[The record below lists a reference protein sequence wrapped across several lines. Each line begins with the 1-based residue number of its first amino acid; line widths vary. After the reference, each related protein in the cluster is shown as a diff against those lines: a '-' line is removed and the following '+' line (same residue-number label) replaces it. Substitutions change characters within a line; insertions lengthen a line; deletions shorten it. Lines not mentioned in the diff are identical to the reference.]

1 MEASPRP
8 KPRHQEESSVRKIIA
23 STYATLDG
31 YIDNPHE
38 WTFQYSNERS
48 QQYGFTMTLAAD
60 TLLLGRV
67 TYEGMAQAWPSMGG
81 NPYADHINSIAK
93 YVVANGPVDTTAW
106 GPATVI
112 SGDDLVAA
120 VTELKEKDGGD
131 ILIWGT
137 GRLTDALVAA
147 GLLDE
152 YRVWTY
158 PVIKGNG
165 ESLFRPESAT
175 ALELVDCTTFDTGVV
190 VLTYRPVS

>member
-1 MEASPRP
+1 M
-8 KPRHQEESSVRKIIA
+8 RKIIA

-38 WTFQYSNERS
+38 WTFQYSDERS
-48 QQYGFTMTLAAD
+48 QQYAFTMTLKAD
-60 TLLLGRV
+60 SLLLGRM

-81 NPYADHINSIAK
+81 NPYADHVNSIAK
-93 YVVANGPVDTTAW
+93 YVVANGPVDTAAW

-112 SGDDLVAA
+112 AGDDLVAEA
-120 VTELKEKDGGD
+120 TQLKERDGGD

-137 GRLTDALVAA
+137 GRLTDALAAA

-152 YRVWTY
+152 YRVWIH

-165 ESLFRPESAT
+165 EPLFRPESAT

-190 VLTYRPVS
+190 VVTYRPVS